1 MRGYNEMKLSDGVF
15 TIWNTSMLLG
25 VYTWHLGTLWPVLA
39 VMAGWVA
46 PLVYIGDG
54 VKRIQMR
61 GYNKMELSDG
71 VFMVWTTLML
81 LGVYTWHLGTLWPVL
96 AVMAGWVAPLV
107 HIGDG
112 VKRIQIYQK
121 TLSSISDVTWMSRV
135 DFGLKLVFCVLESVC
150 HALCMLSSTFV
161 CLD

>member
-1 MRGYNEMKLSDGVF
+1 MKLSDGVF
-15 TIWNTSMLLG
+15 TVWNTSMLLG
-25 VYTWHLGTLWPVLA
+25 EYTWHLGTLWPVLA

-46 PLVYIGDG
+46 PL
-54 VKRIQMR
+54 
-61 GYNKMELSDG
+61 
-71 VFMVWTTLML
+71 
-81 LGVYTWHLGTLWPVL
+81 
-96 AVMAGWVAPLV
+96 A

-112 VKRIQIYQK
+112 FKKIQIYKK
-121 TLSSISDVTWMSRV
+121 TLSSISDVIWMSRV